1 MMCQTN
7 GIIYVKTFIN
17 LSRRNIL
24 KNKINTEKVM
34 HNKIENLIVGCGIS
48 GAAIARILADKGEQ
62 VVIIDS
68 KNHIGGNIYDYYE
81 DGICVHKY
89 GTHIFH
95 TSNKEV
101 YDFISRFCQWYPYQH
116 KVLGLIDGQCV
127 PIPFNLNSLHA
138 VFPKSVADVIEQ
150 KLLDNFG
157 LNVKVPILELRKKN
171 DKDLQFLAQYIYEK
185 IFLEYTLK
193 QWGKKPEEIDP
204 SVSGRVPVYV
214 SRDDRY
220 FQDKYQGIPIGG
232 YTAMVQKMLNHP
244 NITVKLNTPFDKSM
258 TYNRLFWSGSID
270 EFFDYKYGQLPY
282 RSERFEFIKF
292 PFARFQDVA
301 VVNYP
306 CNYDWTR
313 IGEYKWFL
321 NDQSDK
327 TIVSYEYP
335 EKFEIG
341 KNERYYPIAN
351 DETAELYQKYM
362 GLAKSVPNVYFCGRL
377 GDYKYYDM
385 DKAVAR
391 SIELIKGLE

>member
-1 MMCQTN
+1 M
-7 GIIYVKTFIN
+7 K
-17 LSRRNIL
+17 
-24 KNKINTEKVM
+24 
-34 HNKIENLIVGCGIS
+34 NLIVGCGIS
-48 GAAIARILADKGEQ
+48 GATMARLLAESGQE

-68 KNHIGGNIYDYYE
+68 KDHIAGNIYDFYQ

-95 TSNKEV
+95 TSNKAV
-101 YDFISRFCQWYPYQH
+101 WDFISRFCQWYPYQH
-116 KVLGLIDGQCV
+116 KVRGLIDGQIV

-138 VFPKSVADVIEQ
+138 LFPETIANKIEK

-157 LNVKVPILELRKKN
+157 INVKVPILELRKK
-171 DKDLQFLAQYIYEK
+171 DDPDLQFLAQYIYDK

-193 QWGKKPEEIDP
+193 QWGQTPDEIDP
-204 SVSGRVPVYV
+204 SVSGRVPVYI

-232 YTAMVQKMLNHP
+232 YTKMIQNMLNHE

-258 TYNRLFWSGSID
+258 TYDRLFWSGSID
-270 EFFDYKYGQLPY
+270 EFFDFKYGQLPY
-282 RSERFEFIKF
+282 RSERFEFITY
-292 PFARFQDVA
+292 PFSKFQDVA

-306 CNYDWTR
+306 CNYDFTR
-313 IGEYKWFL
+313 IGEYKYFL
-321 NDQSDK
+321 NDQSSK

-335 EKFEIG
+335 EAFEPG
-341 KNERYYPIAN
+341 KNDRYYPISN
-351 DETAELYQKYM
+351 TKTADLYTQYLELAQKN
-362 GLAKSVPNVYFCGRL
+362 PNVYFFGRL

-391 SIELIKGLE
+391 CLELYQGIK

>member
-1 MMCQTN
+1 M
-7 GIIYVKTFIN
+7 K
-17 LSRRNIL
+17 
-24 KNKINTEKVM
+24 
-34 HNKIENLIVGCGIS
+34 NLIVGCGIS
-48 GAAIARILADKGEQ
+48 GATMARLLAESGQE

-68 KNHIGGNIYDYYE
+68 KDHIAGNIYDFYQ

-95 TSNKEV
+95 TSNKAV
-101 YDFISRFCQWYPYQH
+101 WDFISRFCQWYPYQH
-116 KVLGLIDGQCV
+116 KVRGLIDGQIV

-138 VFPKSVADVIEQ
+138 LFPETIANKIEK

-157 LNVKVPILELRKKN
+157 INVKVPILELRKK
-171 DKDLQFLAQYIYEK
+171 DDPDLQFLAQYIYDK

-193 QWGKKPEEIDP
+193 QWGQTPDEIDP
-204 SVSGRVPVYV
+204 SVSGRVPVYI

-232 YTAMVQKMLNHP
+232 YTKMIQNMLNHE

-258 TYNRLFWSGSID
+258 TYDRLFWSGSID
-270 EFFDYKYGQLPY
+270 EFFDFKYGQLPY
-282 RSERFEFIKF
+282 RSERFEFITY
-292 PFARFQDVA
+292 PFSKFQDVA

-306 CNYDWTR
+306 CNYNFTR
-313 IGEYKWFL
+313 IGEYKYFL
-321 NDQSDK
+321 NDQSSK

-335 EKFEIG
+335 EAFEPG
-341 KNERYYPIAN
+341 KNDRYYPISN
-351 DETAELYQKYM
+351 TKTADLYTQYLELAQKN
-362 GLAKSVPNVYFCGRL
+362 PNVYFFGRL

-391 SIELIKGLE
+391 CLELYQGIK

>member
-1 MMCQTN
+1 M
-7 GIIYVKTFIN
+7 K
-17 LSRRNIL
+17 
-24 KNKINTEKVM
+24 
-34 HNKIENLIVGCGIS
+34 NLIVGCGIS
-48 GAAIARILADKGEQ
+48 GATMARLLAESGQE

-68 KNHIGGNIYDYYE
+68 KDHIAGNIYDFYQ

-95 TSNKEV
+95 TSNKAV
-101 YDFISRFCQWYPYQH
+101 WDFISRFCQWYPYQH
-116 KVLGLIDGQCV
+116 KVRGLIDGQIV

-138 VFPKSVADVIEQ
+138 LFPETIANKIEK

-157 LNVKVPILELRKKN
+157 INVKVPILELRKK
-171 DKDLQFLAQYIYEK
+171 DDPDLQFLAQYIYDK

-193 QWGKKPEEIDP
+193 QWGQTPDEIDP
-204 SVSGRVPVYV
+204 SVSGRVPVYI

-232 YTAMVQKMLNHP
+232 YTKMIQNILNHE

-258 TYNRLFWSGSID
+258 TYDRLFWSGSID
-270 EFFDYKYGQLPY
+270 EFFDFKYGQLPY
-282 RSERFEFIKF
+282 RSERFEFITY
-292 PFARFQDVA
+292 PFSKFQDVA

-306 CNYDWTR
+306 CNYDFTR
-313 IGEYKWFL
+313 IGEYKYFL
-321 NDQSDK
+321 NDQSSK

-335 EKFEIG
+335 EAFEPG
-341 KNERYYPIAN
+341 KNDRYYPISN
-351 DETAELYQKYM
+351 TKTADLYTQYLELAQKN
-362 GLAKSVPNVYFCGRL
+362 PNVYFFGRL

-391 SIELIKGLE
+391 CLELYQGIK

>member
-1 MMCQTN
+1 M
-7 GIIYVKTFIN
+7 K
-17 LSRRNIL
+17 
-24 KNKINTEKVM
+24 
-34 HNKIENLIVGCGIS
+34 NLIVGCGIS
-48 GAAIARILADKGEQ
+48 GATMARLLADQGEQ

-68 KNHIGGNIYDYYE
+68 KNHIAGNIYDYYS

-95 TSNKEV
+95 TSNKDV
-101 YDFISRFCQWYPYQH
+101 WDFISRFCQWYPYQH
-116 KVLGLIDGQCV
+116 RVRGLIDGQIV

-138 VFPKSVADVIEQ
+138 LFPASIANKIEQ

-157 LNVKVPILELRKKN
+157 MNVKVPILELRKKD

-193 QWGKKPEEIDP
+193 QWGQTPDEIDP
-204 SVSGRVPVYV
+204 SVSGRVPVYI

-232 YTAMVQKMLNHP
+232 YTAMIKNMLNHK
-244 NITVKLNTPFDKSM
+244 NITVKLKTPFSKNMKYD
-258 TYNRLFWSGSID
+258 RLFWTGSID
-270 EFFDYKYGQLPY
+270 EFFDYRYGQLPY
-282 RSERFEFIKF
+282 RSERFEFITF
-292 PFARFQDVA
+292 PYSRFQDVA

-306 CNYDWTR
+306 CNYDFTR
-313 IGEYKWFL
+313 IGEYKHFL

-335 EKFEIG
+335 EGFEHG
-341 KNERYYPIAN
+341 ENDRYYPIAN
-351 DETAELYQKYM
+351 DVNAELYHHHLS
-362 GLAKSVPNVYFCGRL
+362 LAKDMPKLFSFGWL

-391 SIELIKGLE
+391 CLELIKGIK

>member
-1 MMCQTN
+1 M
-7 GIIYVKTFIN
+7 
-17 LSRRNIL
+17 
-24 KNKINTEKVM
+24 
-34 HNKIENLIVGCGIS
+34 ENLIVGCGVS
-48 GAAIARILADKGEQ
+48 GATMARLLAEAGER
-62 VVIIDS
+62 VTIIDS
-68 KNHIGGNIYDYYE
+68 KNHIGGNVYDYYQ

-101 YDFISRFCQWYPYQH
+101 WDFVSRFCQWYPYQH
-116 KVLGLIDGQCV
+116 KVRGLIDGQIV
-127 PIPFNLNSLHA
+127 PIPFNLNTLHA
-138 VFPKSVADVIEQ
+138 LFPKTLADKIEQ

-157 LNVKVPILELRKKN
+157 LNKKVPILELRKK
-171 DKDLQFLAQYIYEK
+171 DDEDLQFLAQYIYDK

-193 QWGKKPEEIDP
+193 QWGQTPDEIDP

-232 YTAMVQKMLNHP
+232 YTAMIKNMLNHP
-244 NITVKLNTPFDKSM
+244 NIRVKLKTPFSKDMK
-258 TYNRLFWSGSID
+258 YDRLFWSGSID
-270 EFFDYKYGQLPY
+270 EFFDYKHGKLPY
-282 RSERFEFIKF
+282 RSERFEFITF
-292 PFARFQDVA
+292 PFSKFQDAA

-306 CNYDWTR
+306 CNYEFTR
-313 IGEYKWFL
+313 IGEYKYFL

-335 EKFEIG
+335 EPFEDG

-351 DETAELYQKYM
+351 EKNAELYQMYLKM
-362 GLAKSVPNVYFCGRL
+362 AGTCGNVFFFGRL

-385 DKAVAR
+385 DKAIAR
-391 SIELIKGLE
+391 SIELFKEI